1 MQRVI
6 LADDDA
12 AFRAQL
18 EEIVTARL
26 PGAEIVA
33 SVGDSHAAVAAAMLH
48 SPAVV
53 LIDYAM
59 PGANGSHAAAVIRQA
74 LPETR
79 IAILSG
85 IPESEMEDLVD
96 GIEVVAKGAG
106 MEDALVEALARQR

>member
-33 SVGDSHAAVAAAMLH
+33 SVGDSHEAVAAAMLH

-59 PGANGSHAAAVIRQA
+59 PGPSGSHTAAVIRQA
-74 LPETR
+74 LPGAR
-79 IAILSG
+79 VVILSG
-85 IPESEMEDLVD
+85 IPQPEMEDLVD

-106 MEDALVEALARQR
+106 MDDALVDVLARQ